1 MWLNRPSVQPDISV
15 RTGQTLLRTI
25 RVNEVFSETKLNCQV
40 TTSVIRVRQGSIVT
54 GKRWQFHVDCAR
66 SDIFARSVPSRPPRS
81 TRVRE
86 AVPVRRATSVNQGT
100 ADHSHVRKECTAH
113 VRELDVWRNA
123 AFAMEVSRHGERP
136 FFIIR
141 SLELFFEKKLFA
153 VFILHNNYFQNI
165 SPTMVDNYRPF
176 RIELLSSNESTCW
189 SSNITVSIRNILI
202 LPYFLTL
209 DHF

>member
-1 MWLNRPSVQPDISV
+1 MVEPTICPAGYFCPNGTDTFKNYPCQRGFFGNKTQLSSHDQCHPCTPGQYCDWEAMTVPRGLCAVGYFCEERAISA
-15 RTGQTLLRTI
+15 TP
-25 RVNEVFSETKLNCQV
+25 VNMSEGGGPCPEGYFCE
-40 TTSVIRVRQGSIVT
+40 SGY
-54 GKRWQFHVDCAR
+54 
-66 SDIFARSVPSRPPRS
+66 SRPLPCPKGMYGPRERIG
-81 TRVRE
+81 RVE
-86 AVPVRRATSVNQGT
+86 
-100 ADHSHVRKECTAH
+100 ECSFCDGGKSA
-113 VRELDVWRNA
+113 WR
-123 AFAMEVSRHGERP
+123 ERP